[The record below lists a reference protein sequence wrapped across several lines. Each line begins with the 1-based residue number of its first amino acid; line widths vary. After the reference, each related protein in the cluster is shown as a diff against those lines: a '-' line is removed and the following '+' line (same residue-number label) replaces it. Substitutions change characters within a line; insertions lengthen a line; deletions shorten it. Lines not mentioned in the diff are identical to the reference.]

1 MAELK
6 VKIPRLLE
14 EDTEKIE
21 RDVEELILS
30 EEKRKRLALLIDDI
44 MKGAKQLSEFELVK
58 LGRDVKK
65 GRFEKLKQM
74 GLV

>member
-74 GLV
+74 GIV

>member
-58 LGRDVKK
+58 LGRDVK
-65 GRFEKLKQM
+65 
-74 GLV
+74 